1 MRTLLDAGYLEVGL
15 CGNPLIRLKINYFS
29 HQIVV
34 AKIARLDQLNLA
46 IVHEYDLKNLQ
57 HSISSKRS
65 V

>member
-15 CGNPLIRLKINYFS
+15 CGNLLICPKINYFS
-29 HQIVV
+29 SQIVV

-46 IVHEYDLKNLQ
+46 IVNEYDLKNLQ
-57 HSISSKRS
+57 YPISSKRG